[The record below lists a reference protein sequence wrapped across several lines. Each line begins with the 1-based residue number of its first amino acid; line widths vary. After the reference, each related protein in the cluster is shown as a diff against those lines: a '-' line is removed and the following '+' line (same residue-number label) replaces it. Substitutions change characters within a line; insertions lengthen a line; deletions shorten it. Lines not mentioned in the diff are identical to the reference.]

1 MLRLRLIY
9 NDLKKGDFMNRTLIK
24 QLMLYAMPILAYF
37 VLTLAQPPAETPA
50 EENPSINIIE
60 YPDAGPN
67 AKAES
72 GYIGAYYTLQKLG
85 INVGKDKQEFFLA
98 SKNAIKKS
106 RLLDAAQT
114 QVTTDLDSFVAKK
127 VIPKTSPIPGISSQ
141 DLKEIIA
148 SVFPDI
154 AKSAAQEFIRVN
166 FDDKTGQLGDRTLTI
181 TGAQIFADIAKFLSL
196 KQERYQ
202 SKYKINWSML
212 EPDIKKDNY
221 QILKDFTGLRDVSEL
236 QIIKSEVLATL
247 HKTYP
252 QEEGAMPEA
261 EATGNW
267 LHPEELASIILANTK
282 DVEKVIIL
290 PDLGLLLAPGQESAS
305 RTREIKQT
313 LANIKAKLANMD
325 SDTQTF
331 IIDKAFVAGK
341 PNTLQAWV
349 PVIVNKQ
356 NNQLR
361 IATIDPENVMKK
373 EDPYLQLLLKYL
385 S

>member
-1 MLRLRLIY
+1 M
-9 NDLKKGDFMNRTLIK
+9 DRTLIK
-24 QLMLYAMPILAYF
+24 QLMLYAMPIFAYF
-37 VLTLAQPPAETPA
+37 MLTLAQPPTETPT
-50 EENPSINIIE
+50 EEKSMVNIIE

-72 GYIGAYYTLQKLG
+72 GYIAAYYTLQKLG

-141 DLKEIIA
+141 DLKEIIT

-166 FDDKTGQLGDRTLTI
+166 FDDKTGQLGDRTLKI
-181 TGAQIFADIAKFLSL
+181 TGAQMFADIAKFLSL

-236 QIIKSEVLATL
+236 EVIKSEVLTTL
-247 HKTYP
+247 HKEYP
-252 QEEGAMPEA
+252 QEEGARPEA
-261 EATGNW
+261 DATGNW

-290 PDLGLLLAPGQESAS
+290 PDLGLLLAPGQESATRS
-305 RTREIKQT
+305 REIKQNLT
-313 LANIKAKLANMD
+313 NLKTKLASMEHG
-325 SDTQTF
+325 TQTF
-331 IIDKAFVAGK
+331 ILDKAFVAGK
-341 PNTLQAWV
+341 PTTLHLWV

-356 NNQLR
+356 DRQLR
-361 IATIDPENVMKK
+361 IAIIDPENVMKK
-373 EDPYLQLLLKYL
+373 DDPYAQLLLKYL
-385 S
+385 T